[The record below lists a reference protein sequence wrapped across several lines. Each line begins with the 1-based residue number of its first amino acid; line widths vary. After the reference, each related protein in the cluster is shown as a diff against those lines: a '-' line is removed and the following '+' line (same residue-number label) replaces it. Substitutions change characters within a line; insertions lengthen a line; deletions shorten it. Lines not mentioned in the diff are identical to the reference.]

1 MQTITLFSGL
11 ALKDVFEG
19 DLIGPFI
26 EKTGATVRRVY
37 EPTAVL
43 RDMVRNGE
51 RPDVLVGVT
60 STLHDMAADGDVRGA
75 SIRVL
80 VRSEVGAAASP
91 KSSTGSVETIA
102 DFRDLMDRI
111 SSVAYSASGA
121 SGEVFPR
128 VLAELHLT
136 DVVAPKAVV
145 LAKGFTAEAVRDGRA
160 EIAIQQISELAAV
173 PDVRILGPLPAD
185 LGAYVEL
192 STAIGAHVR
201 NEALAE
207 RLVRH
212 LGAEEFAPVYRRAH
226 LAPMTTGRATAS
238 PLSASTSVPDGD

>member
-60 STLHDMAADGDVRGA
+60 STLRDMAADGDVRGA

-121 SGEVFPR
+121 SGEVFQR

-136 DVVAPKAVV
+136 DVVAPKDLSAADYEALGVEKVGDVHLRSSPGPAIVRARGPIDPRRPVV
-145 LAKGFTAEAVRDGRA
+145 RSRKADGRN
-160 EIAIQQISELAAV
+160 S
-173 PDVRILGPLPAD
+173 
-185 LGAYVEL
+185 
-192 STAIGAHVR
+192 
-201 NEALAE
+201 
-207 RLVRH
+207 
-212 LGAEEFAPVYRRAH
+212 RRA
-226 LAPMTTGRATAS
+226 RS
-238 PLSASTSVPDGD
+238 CSIQ